1 MFIELK
7 KSPQL
12 LSGHVHVLQVDEAL
26 SKNFRLKVDIQLDSP
41 NIDLNALLGDSLQLK
56 INSDGGRDR
65 YLDAFIVRCFENGK
79 NFDKYIYSFELSS
92 WLWFL
97 EKNLNCRVF
106 QNVDVPEIVR
116 QIFERYDF
124 AKFRFDL
131 QAKYD
136 KREYCV
142 QFRETDFDF
151 VNRLLEDEG
160 IWYYFEHTAKGHTLV
175 ISDKQRF
182 PSLTNGYAELDYIPD
197 GEEGRLIREGVQQL
211 LRSRAIKPNNV
222 VLRDYDYHK
231 PSYLLHRN
239 IEERQ
244 DTLKGIPLEWYDYA
258 PGYDKDER
266 GDFLAR
272 LRLQAWQ
279 AQGRVLFGESNAI
292 GLSPGFAFGLSLHP
306 DAQRN
311 RGFKIL
317 SCKTTFLQDAPDNRG
332 QGNTV
337 KCEFVALADDVPFH
351 PLRITPKPH
360 VSGIH
365 SATVVG
371 PKGSE
376 VHTDNMSR
384 IRVHFHWDRYKTVE
398 EDASCWIRVSQT
410 WAGKGWGVIAMPRVG
425 QEVLITYVDGDLDRP
440 LVTGIVYNGD
450 NPPPYKLPERIRYS
464 GIVSRSLRHGTP
476 EHASQIT
483 IDDLRGNER
492 VLIHAERDYQ
502 NTVERNIST
511 AVANNSTTAVG
522 KTATTSSTN
531 SVSIVGNNFQSFS
544 RRAAFQGIS
553 FGANGMSMNLY
564 GTRVSGGIFNTGAF
578 LWENLYKG
586 ITLGKTGWVDNAI
599 AMSTTTTG
607 SEFREVAFSQT
618 VRATGYTYTQHSQNF
633 SSYSFNQ
640 NQSAVTV
647 IGNLEK
653 ATVNFKKNA
662 GLSQTK
668 IGTDRVRKLTVHLS
682 VGPLTKKTDGN
693 SHASI
698 GGDENTKN
706 LGNLTGNGKLKNANI
721 KGKKTV
727 KVDMQISESVPGA
740 KRILT
745 ASLINHRQDTELAPP
760 VPSVPGI
767 SGGFPFS
774 GNPKQTQVVPPVP
787 QPQPPMAV
795 EALSAVVS
803 AAGPASVGL
812 QGAQELL
819 QTRFKAS
826 SGTSANKPAVTSTET
841 TKTIDKET
849 VKEKLDI
856 SIEKTTLNK

>member
-1 MFIELK
+1 MNFIVVD
-7 KSPQL
+7 KSSLGECEP
-12 LSGHVHVLQVDEAL
+12 LSLQVNQSLSRNFEFVLQLE
-26 SKNFRLKVDIQLDSP
+26 SKNPGMHLD
-41 NIDLNALLGDSLQLK
+41 LLLGKPLAISLNK
-56 INSDGGRDR
+56 
-65 YLDAFIVRCFENGK
+65 DASSKVMIHGYVVAAQDIGQR
-79 NFDKYIYSFELSS
+79 FDKYVYKIELSS
-92 WLWFL
+92 WLCYL
-97 EKNLNCRVF
+97 EQNLNCRIF

-116 QIFERYDF
+116 QIFERYDY

-131 QAKYD
+131 QDKYD

-182 PSLTNGYAELDYIPD
+182 PSLKNGYAQLDYIPD
-197 GEEGRLIREGVQQL
+197 GEEGRLIRQGIQNFSSS
-211 LRSRAIKPNNV
+211 RSIEPNNI

-239 IEERQ
+239 IKERQ
-244 DTLKGIPLEWYDYA
+244 DTLQGIPLEWYDYG

-306 DAQRN
+306 DEQRN

-360 VSGIH
+360 VSGLH

-398 EDASCWIRVSQT
+398 EDSSCWIRVSQA

-502 NTVERNIST
+502 TTVERNLST
-511 AVANNSTTAVG
+511 AVANNSTTAVAQ
-522 KTATTSSTN
+522 TATTTSTN
-531 SVSIVGNNFQSFS
+531 VIKIENSNYSSNARMAHFVGKAFSATGMAMGLNGTAFNASLFSTSASV
-544 RRAAFQGIS
+544 
-553 FGANGMSMNLY
+553 
-564 GTRVSGGIFNTGAF
+564 FNTVF
-578 LWENLYKG
+578 KG
-586 ITLGKTGWVDNAI
+586 VTNSRLGFADSKFGLTSARIGTSIKN
-599 AMSTTTTG
+599 
-607 SEFREVAFSQT
+607 VAFSQG
-618 VRATGYTYTQHSQNF
+618 VRATAAVYTQHSQNF
-633 SSYSFNQ
+633 NSYIFTQ
-640 NQSAVTV
+640 NQLG
-647 IGNLEK
+647 I
-653 ATVNFKKNA
+653 TVNSAEETTVESEKIQIKNSHSETNKIEVKKDRTHEHR
-662 GLSQTK
+662 GSEQTK
-668 IGTDRVRKLTVHLS
+668 VFSRHIEFGGPFQKLLSGNSIRRIYGFKSEHWESDAKIYVHGPIDQSVKVKIFQKDHIVAS
-682 VGPLTKKTDGN
+682 VG
-693 SHASI
+693 
-698 GGDENTKN
+698 
-706 LGNLTGNGKLKNANI
+706 TGNPRAPR
-721 KGKKTV
+721 
-727 KVDMQISESVPGA
+727 SVSDLSGPGA
-740 KRILT
+740 
-745 ASLINHRQDTELAPP
+745 PP
-760 VPSVPGI
+760 
-767 SGGFPFS
+767 
-774 GNPKQTQVVPPVP
+774 QTTVTPP
-787 QPQPPMAV
+787 QPNPQVPDA
-795 EALSAVVS
+795 AVVLNAVGT
-803 AAGPASVGL
+803 AAGPAVTGL
-812 QGAQELL
+812 DGAQALL
-819 QTRFKAS
+819 QKYFSNSTGTNSAKPAS
-826 SGTSANKPAVTSTET
+826 SASK
-841 TKTIDKET
+841 
-849 VKEKLDI
+849 
-856 SIEKTTLNK
+856 